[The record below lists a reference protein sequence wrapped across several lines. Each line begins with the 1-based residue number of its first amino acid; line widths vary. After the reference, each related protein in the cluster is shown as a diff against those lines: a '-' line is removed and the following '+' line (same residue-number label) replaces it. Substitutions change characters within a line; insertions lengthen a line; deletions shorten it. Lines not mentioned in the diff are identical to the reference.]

1 MYNVQRTEITVTTI
15 IQYCLNNYQSAFLNT
30 ALTNK
35 KILHWKNVW
44 KKLSDDVSAQL
55 EHWIW
60 EHSEITFTI
69 SEEGLR
75 DSMFCWN

>member
-35 KILHWKNVW
+35 KILHWKNV
-44 KKLSDDVSAQL
+44 
-55 EHWIW
+55 
-60 EHSEITFTI
+60 
-69 SEEGLR
+69 
-75 DSMFCWN
+75 